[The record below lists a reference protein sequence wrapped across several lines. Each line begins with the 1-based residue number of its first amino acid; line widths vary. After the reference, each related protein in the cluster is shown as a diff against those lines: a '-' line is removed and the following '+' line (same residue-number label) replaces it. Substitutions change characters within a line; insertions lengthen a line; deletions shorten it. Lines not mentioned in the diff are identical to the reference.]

1 MSVAVRFGT
10 DGIRGRAE
18 GEITVDLA
26 YRLGRAVAEVFDR
39 PAFVGHD
46 TRESSPPLAAAV
58 LAGLAAGGANG
69 VNLGVLPTPGV
80 AVVARERAGVGV
92 VVSASHNPYYDNGL
106 KVLGP
111 GGAKLDLATEAALA
125 DALARVAAP
134 VAAWPD
140 SPAVDPTGELLYVEH
155 LRALVPDDLSSL
167 RLVVDCAN
175 GAASHVAHEL
185 FVATGA
191 SVTMLHDRPDGR
203 NINAGCG
210 STDVRDL
217 VAAVVA
223 SGADLGLA
231 FDGDADR
238 LVAVDALGTV
248 RDGDDLMVLFARDMA
263 AREVLRGGVVVT
275 SMSNLGLRRALDATG
290 VQVVE
295 TDVGDRHVL
304 AEIEERSWNFGGEQS
319 GHLIFA
325 DLAPTGDGLLTGL
338 LLAELVTRRG
348 PLDEQARDAWTRV
361 PQALVN
367 VAREE
372 YEDAAVRRLFDE
384 VRARFAVGPDD
395 WRLVVRPSGTEPVVR
410 VMVEAL
416 EAGLVEEFAAALRER
431 FAPPR
436 GADSPP
442 E

>member
-1 MSVAVRFGT
+1 MNVTVRFGT

-18 GEITVDLA
+18 DEITVDLA
-26 YRLGRAVAEVFDR
+26 YRLGRAVAQVFDR

-58 LAGLAAGGANG
+58 LTGLADGGAIG

-80 AVVARERAGVGV
+80 AVVARARGGVGV

-125 DALARVAAP
+125 DALARVAGPSSAWRDAP
-134 VAAWPD
+134 D
-140 SPAVDPTGELLYVEH
+140 VDPTAEALYVAH
-155 LRALVPDDLSSL
+155 LRVLVPDDLSSL
-167 RLVVDCAN
+167 HLVVDCAN

-191 SVTMLHDRPDGR
+191 RVTMLHDRPDGR
-203 NINAGCG
+203 NINEGCG
-210 STDVRDL
+210 STNVRDL
-217 VAAVVA
+217 VAAVRA

-238 LVAVDALGTV
+238 LVAVDAGGTV

-263 AREVLRGGVVVT
+263 TRGVLRGGVVVT
-275 SMSNLGLRRALDATG
+275 TMSNLGLRRALGAAG
-290 VQVVE
+290 VEVVE

-304 AEIEERSWNFGGEQS
+304 REIEERSWNFGGEQS
-319 GHLIFA
+319 GHLIFT

-348 PLDEQARDAWTRV
+348 PLEEQASDAWTRV
-361 PQALVN
+361 PQTLVN

-372 YEDAAVRRLFDE
+372 YEDAAARRLFDE

-410 VMVEAL
+410 VMIEAL

-431 FAPPR
+431 FAPAPEAARPR
-436 GADSPP
+436 